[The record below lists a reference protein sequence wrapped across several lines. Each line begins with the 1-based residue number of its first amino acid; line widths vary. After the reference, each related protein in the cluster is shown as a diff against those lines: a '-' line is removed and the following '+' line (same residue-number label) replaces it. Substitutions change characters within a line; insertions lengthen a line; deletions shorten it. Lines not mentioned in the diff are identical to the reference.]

1 MHYAQL
7 WSNNQNRHTERTEQ
21 RCRFDHYNF
30 SFLMHEYEQYFIFT
44 GGRKFNFQ
52 TKVTFCGFIIQPG
65 CFGGKVLGLKLT
77 LKTSTVLHEF
87 TFI

>member
-7 WSNNQNRHTERTEQ
+7 RSNNQNRHTERTEQ

-30 SFLMHEYEQYFIFT
+30 SFLMHDYEQYFIFT

-52 TKVTFCGFIIQPG
+52 TFKVTFCGFIIQPG
-65 CFGGKVLGLKLT
+65 CFGLKFT